1 MSEDTSKPA
10 TPATR
15 RFLIGQSPGGLWIVC
30 DDEGMCGALFKAR
43 EDAVHFVKSES
54 EASGSPASEWRF
66 VAALDLRALLA
77 PRRAA
82 RR

>member
-1 MSEDTSKPA
+1 MKEDTSAPA
-10 TPATR
+10 APAMR
-15 RFLIGQSPGGLWIVC
+15 RFLIGQSPGGLWIVR
-30 DDEGMCGALFKAR
+30 DDEGKCGALFKAR
-43 EDAVHFVKSES
+43 EDALHFVRSES
-54 EASGSPASEWRF
+54 EASAPQASECQF